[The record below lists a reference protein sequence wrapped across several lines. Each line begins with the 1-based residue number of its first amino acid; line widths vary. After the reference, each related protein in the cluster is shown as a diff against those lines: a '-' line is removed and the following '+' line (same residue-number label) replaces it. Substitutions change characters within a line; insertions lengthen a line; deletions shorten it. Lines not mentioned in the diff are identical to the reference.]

1 MREPAFDS
9 ISSRR
14 RFLAQTAGLAGL
26 ALTGAGARAG
36 GSDFISSISRE
47 VAIPGRP
54 GTPAWFHPR
63 ACLVPGG
70 QENEVLATLQTI
82 HGSDVFG
89 PIHWTASRD
98 LGRTWTTPAA
108 IPGLGRSPFTDGLEA
123 GVCDVV
129 PEFHPAT
136 RTVLAIG
143 HDVFYRNNVLA
154 RPQPHRKP
162 VYVVRSADRT
172 WSAPQRLEWDDP
184 RASAIHSCGCSQRI
198 MTADGDV
205 LIPLTFGSENRED
218 RLVTSVLCSFDGRSL
233 RIRRVG
239 AVLELRAKRG
249 LLEPSLTTLDG
260 RYYMTIRAEDDRGYV
275 ATSPDGLAWEPMR
288 PWCWDDGEPLAM
300 STTQQHW
307 LTHSDALFLVYTRKT
322 DENAKVVRW
331 RSPLFLAEVDR
342 SSLRLIRS
350 TERVALPIVGD
361 ARAEP
366 ARIPLMGNFHVVN
379 ASPEESWVTVGEN
392 RPKEAWW
399 GDFLLARI
407 RWSRPN
413 RLVG

>member
-1 MREPAFDS
+1 MGPA
-9 ISSRR
+9 SSSTSTRR
-14 RFLAQTAGLAGL
+14 LFLAQTAGLAGI
-26 ALTGAGARAG
+26 ALG
-36 GSDFISSISRE
+36 GRRTQAKTSDLIASITHE
-47 VAIPGRP
+47 AAIPGRP

-63 ACLVPGG
+63 ACLISSG
-70 QENEVLATLQTI
+70 QGNEVLATLQTI

-89 PIHWTASRD
+89 PVHWMTSHD
-98 LGRTWTTPAA
+98 MGRTWAAPAP
-108 IPGLGRSPFTDGLEA
+108 IPGLGRSPAADGLEA

-136 RTVLAIG
+136 RSVLAIG

-154 RPQPHRKP
+154 RPQPRRKP
-162 VYVVRSADRT
+162 VYVVRSADGAWT
-172 WSAPQRLEWDDP
+172 APRRLEWDDP

-198 MTADGDV
+198 MTAGGDV
-205 LIPLTFGSENRED
+205 LIPLTFGATDRED
-218 RLVTSVLCSFDGRSL
+218 RSITSVLCSFDGRSL
-233 RIRRVG
+233 QIRRVG
-239 AVLELRAKRG
+239 GVLEHRVKRG
-249 LLEPSLTTLDG
+249 LLEPSLTVLDG

-275 ATSPDGLAWEPMR
+275 STSPDGLAWEPMR

-300 STTQQHW
+300 SSTQQHW
-307 LTHSDALFLVYTRKT
+307 LTHSDGLYLVYTRKT
-322 DENAKVVRW
+322 DENARVVRW
-331 RSPLFLAEVDR
+331 RSPLFLARVDR

-350 TERVALPIVGD
+350 TERIVLPVVGD
-361 ARAEP
+361 ARTDP
-366 ARIPLMGNFHVVN
+366 ARVPLMGNFHVVN

-407 RWSRPN
+407 LWSRPN

>member
-1 MREPAFDS
+1 MSEPTFDPNA
-9 ISSRR
+9 SRR
-14 RFLAQTAGLAGL
+14 RFLAQSAGFAGL
-26 ALTGAGARAG
+26 ALAGSWARAEG
-36 GSDFISSISRE
+36 PDLIASVTRE
-47 VAIPGRP
+47 VPIPGRP

-63 ACLVPGG
+63 ACLVPGSQG
-70 QENEVLATLQTI
+70 NEVLATLQTI
-82 HGSDVFG
+82 SGSDVFG
-89 PIHWTASRD
+89 PVSWMSSRD
-98 LGRTWTTPAA
+98 LGRSWTTPAA
-108 IPGLGRSPFTDGLEA
+108 IPGLGRSPFTDGLEV

-154 RPQPHRKP
+154 RPQPRRKP
-162 VYVVRSADRT
+162 VYVVRSADGT

-198 MTADGDV
+198 MKADDDV
-205 LIPLTFGSENRED
+205 LIPLTFGSTARED
-218 RLVTSVLCSFDGRSL
+218 RLVTSVLCSFDGRTL
-233 RIRRVG
+233 QIRRFG
-239 AVLELRAKRG
+239 AVLENRVKRG

-260 RYYMTIRAEDDRGYV
+260 LYYMTIRAEDDRGYV
-275 ATSPDGLAWEPMR
+275 STSPDGLAWEPIR

-342 SSLRLIRS
+342 SSIRLIRS
-350 TERVALPIVGD
+350 TERVALPIVGN
-361 ARAEP
+361 ARTEP
-366 ARIPLMGNFHVVN
+366 ARVPLMGNFHVVN
-379 ASPEESWVTVGEN
+379 ASPEESWVTEGDI
-392 RPKEAWW
+392 RTKEGFW
-399 GDFLLARI
+399 GDLLLGRI